1 LGRGREVIAGAPH
14 DRKEKLKVTEAYVD
28 SMNDQRISKR
38 LKMSFLYI
46 VIEDTKTYMK
56 KLLPQHNKSE
66 K

>member
-28 SMNDQRISKR
+28 SRNDQRIRKR

-46 VIEDTKTYMK
+46 VIEDNGVHVIGLIQGWSMR
-56 KLLPQHNKSE
+56 
-66 K
+66 